1 MENQIYIILYIKYN
15 NEVEDEASVN
25 EKYFTNKDSAI
36 HQLEKEG
43 FKHVCD
49 DEYSAAWY
57 LHAEIVLLEK
67 EELWWWKSKCL
78 KECTRL

>member
-1 MENQIYIILYIKYN
+1 MENQIYIILYTKYN

-57 LHAEIVLLEK
+57 LHAEIMLLEK
-67 EELWWWKSKCL
+67 EEL
-78 KECTRL
+78 

>member
-43 FKHVCD
+43 FKHICD

-57 LHAEIVLLEK
+57 LHAEIILLEK
-67 EELWWWKSKCL
+67 EE
-78 KECTRL
+78 

>member
-1 MENQIYIILYIKYN
+1 MEHQIYIILYTKYN
-15 NEVEDEASVN
+15 NEVEDGASVN
-25 EKYFTNKDSAI
+25 EKYFTNKDDAI

-57 LHAEIVLLEK
+57 LHAEIVLLDE
-67 EELWWWKSKCL
+67 EEL
-78 KECTRL
+78 

>member
-1 MENQIYIILYIKYN
+1 MEHQIYIILYTEYN

-25 EKYFTNKDSAI
+25 KKYFTNKDDAI

-43 FKHVCD
+43 FKHVHD

-57 LHAEIVLLEK
+57 LHAEIVLLDK
-67 EELWWWKSKCL
+67 EEL
-78 KECTRL
+78 

>member
-1 MENQIYIILYIKYN
+1 MEHQIYIILYTEYN

-25 EKYFTNKDSAI
+25 EKYFTNKDDAI

-49 DEYSAAWY
+49 DEYSLAWY
-57 LHAEIVLLEK
+57 LHAEIILLEK
-67 EELWWWKSKCL
+67 EEL
-78 KECTRL
+78 

>member
-57 LHAEIVLLEK
+57 LHAEIVLLDK
-67 EELWWWKSKCL
+67 EEL
-78 KECTRL
+78 

>member
-43 FKHVCD
+43 FKHICD

-67 EELWWWKSKCL
+67 EE
-78 KECTRL
+78 

>member
-67 EELWWWKSKCL
+67 EELEWI
-78 KECTRL
+78 

>member
-67 EELWWWKSKCL
+67 GGL
-78 KECTRL
+78 

>member
-1 MENQIYIILYIKYN
+1 MEHQIYIIIYTEYN
-15 NEVEDEASVN
+15 NEVEDEAFAN
-25 EKYFTNKDSAI
+25 DKYFTNKDDAI

-57 LHAEIVLLEK
+57 LHAEIKLLE
-67 EELWWWKSKCL
+67 
-78 KECTRL
+78 RGI

>member
-67 EELWWWKSKCL
+67 EE
-78 KECTRL
+78 E

>member
-1 MENQIYIILYIKYN
+1 MENQIYSILYIKYN

-25 EKYFTNKDSAI
+25 EKYVTNKDSAI

-57 LHAEIVLLEK
+57 LHAEIMLLEK
-67 EELWWWKSKCL
+67 EEL
-78 KECTRL
+78 

>member
-1 MENQIYIILYIKYN
+1 MENQIYIILYTEYN

-25 EKYFTNKDSAI
+25 EKYFTNKDDAI

-49 DEYSAAWY
+49 DEYSLAWY
-57 LHAEIVLLEK
+57 LQAEIVSLEK
-67 EELWWWKSKCL
+67 EEL
-78 KECTRL
+78 

>member
-67 EELWWWKSKCL
+67 EELWCWKSKCL

>member
-1 MENQIYIILYIKYN
+1 MSLSDIYVQL
-15 NEVEDEASVN
+15 
-25 EKYFTNKDSAI
+25 
-36 HQLEKEG
+36 HQLGYQKEG

-67 EELWWWKSKCL
+67 EEL
-78 KECTRL
+78 

>member
-1 MENQIYIILYIKYN
+1 MEDQIYIILYIKYN

-67 EELWWWKSKCL
+67 EEL
-78 KECTRL
+78 

>member
-1 MENQIYIILYIKYN
+1 MEHQIYIILYTEYN

-25 EKYFTNKDSAI
+25 EKYFTNKDDAI

-67 EELWWWKSKCL
+67 EEL
-78 KECTRL
+78 

>member
-1 MENQIYIILYIKYN
+1 MEHQIYIILYTEYN
-15 NEVEDEASVN
+15 NEVEDEAFVN
-25 EKYFTNKDSAI
+25 TKYFTNKDRAI

-67 EELWWWKSKCL
+67 EEL
-78 KECTRL
+78 

>member
-57 LHAEIVLLEK
+57 LHAEIMLLEK
-67 EELWWWKSKCL
+67 EEL
-78 KECTRL
+78 

>member
-1 MENQIYIILYIKYN
+1 MEHQIYIILYTEYN

-25 EKYFTNKDSAI
+25 EKYFTNKDDAI

-49 DEYSAAWY
+49 DEYSLAWY
-57 LHAEIVLLEK
+57 LQAEIVLLEK
-67 EELWWWKSKCL
+67 EEL
-78 KECTRL
+78 

>member
-1 MENQIYIILYIKYN
+1 MENQIYIILYTEYN

-57 LHAEIVLLEK
+57 LHAEIVLLDK
-67 EELWWWKSKCL
+67 EEL
-78 KECTRL
+78 

>member
-25 EKYFTNKDSAI
+25 VKYFTNKDSAI

-57 LHAEIVLLEK
+57 LHAEIMLLEK
-67 EELWWWKSKCL
+67 EEL
-78 KECTRL
+78 

>member
-1 MENQIYIILYIKYN
+1 MENQIYVIVYIKYQ
-15 NEVEDEASVN
+15 NEGDGEASVH
-25 EKYFTNKDSAI
+25 EKYFTNKDDAI

-43 FKHVCD
+43 FKHVHD

-67 EELWWWKSKCL
+67 EE
-78 KECTRL
+78 E

>member
-36 HQLEKEG
+36 HQLKKEG

-57 LHAEIVLLEK
+57 LHAEIMLLEK
-67 EELWWWKSKCL
+67 EEL
-78 KECTRL
+78 

>member
-1 MENQIYIILYIKYN
+1 MMEHQIYIILYIEYN
-15 NEVEDEASVN
+15 NGVKYEAYVN
-25 EKYFTNKDSAI
+25 EKYFTNKDDAI

-67 EELWWWKSKCL
+67 EEL
-78 KECTRL
+78 

>member
-1 MENQIYIILYIKYN
+1 MENQIYIILYTEYN

-25 EKYFTNKDSAI
+25 EKYFTNKDDAI

-57 LHAEIVLLEK
+57 LHAEIVLLDK
-67 EELWWWKSKCL
+67 EEEL
-78 KECTRL
+78 

>member
-67 EELWWWKSKCL
+67 EEF
-78 KECTRL
+78 

>member
-1 MENQIYIILYIKYN
+1 MEHQIYIILYTEYN

-43 FKHVCD
+43 FKHVHD

-67 EELWWWKSKCL
+67 EE
-78 KECTRL
+78 E

>member
-1 MENQIYIILYIKYN
+1 MEHQIYIIVYIKYQ
-15 NEVEDEASVN
+15 NEGDGEASVN
-25 EKYFTNKDSAI
+25 EKYFTNKDDAI

-49 DEYSAAWY
+49 DEYSLAWY

-67 EELWWWKSKCL
+67 EEL
-78 KECTRL
+78 

>member
-25 EKYFTNKDSAI
+25 EKYFINKDSAI

-67 EELWWWKSKCL
+67 EEL
-78 KECTRL
+78 

>member
-67 EELWWWKSKCL
+67 EEL
-78 KECTRL
+78 

>member
-1 MENQIYIILYIKYN
+1 MEHQIYIILYTEYN

-25 EKYFTNKDSAI
+25 EKYFTNKDDAI

-43 FKHVCD
+43 FKHVHD

-67 EELWWWKSKCL
+67 EED
-78 KECTRL
+78 

>member
-1 MENQIYIILYIKYN
+1 MEHQIYIILYTEYN

-25 EKYFTNKDSAI
+25 EKYFTNKDDAI

-43 FKHVCD
+43 FKHVHD

-67 EELWWWKSKCL
+67 EE
-78 KECTRL
+78 E

>member
-1 MENQIYIILYIKYN
+1 MEHQIYIILYTKYN

-57 LHAEIVLLEK
+57 LHAEIMLLEK
-67 EELWWWKSKCL
+67 EEL
-78 KECTRL
+78 